1 MTRRTASC
9 ACGQLSLACE
19 GEPLRISICHCLAC
33 QRRTGSAFS
42 YQVRYP
48 EASVAVQGETREFVK
63 AGDSGN
69 RARFGFCPHC
79 GSTVFWRPE
88 ALPGIVLVAAGAFAD
103 PAFPPPPQVSVY
115 GERRHAWV
123 VVPPGCEQL
132 D

>member
-9 ACGQLSLACE
+9 ACGQLSLDCE

-33 QRRTGSAFS
+33 KRRTGSAFG

-48 EASVAVQGETREFVK
+48 EAAVAIRGRFGDYAQ

-69 RARFGFCPHC
+69 VARFGFCPQC
-79 GSTVFWRPE
+79 GSSVFWRPD

-103 PAFPPPPQVSVY
+103 PAFPPPPTVSVY
-115 GERRHAWV
+115 GQRRHAWV
-123 VVPPGCEQL
+123 ALPPGCEAL

>member
-1 MTRRTASC
+1 MTRRTAPC
-9 ACGQLSLACE
+9 ACGQLSLSCE

-33 QRRTGSAFS
+33 KRRTGSAFS
-42 YQVRYP
+42 YQVRFP
-48 EASVAVQGETREFVK
+48 ETAVAVRGRFSSYAR

-69 RARFGFCPHC
+69 VARFGFCPHC

-103 PAFPPPPQVSVY
+103 PAFPPPPTVSVY
-115 GERRHAWV
+115 GQRRHPWV
-123 VVPPGCEQL
+123 SLPPACEDL

>member
-1 MTRRTASC
+1 MTSRTASC

-19 GEPLRISICHCLAC
+19 GEPLRVSICHCLAC
-33 QRRTGSAFS
+33 QRRSGSAFS

-48 EASVAVQGETREFVK
+48 EAAVAVQGETREFVK
-63 AGDSGN
+63 AGGSGSL
-69 RARFGFCPHC
+69 ARFGFCPHC
-79 GSTVFWRPE
+79 GSTVFWRPD

-123 VVPPGCEQL
+123 VVPAGCEDL